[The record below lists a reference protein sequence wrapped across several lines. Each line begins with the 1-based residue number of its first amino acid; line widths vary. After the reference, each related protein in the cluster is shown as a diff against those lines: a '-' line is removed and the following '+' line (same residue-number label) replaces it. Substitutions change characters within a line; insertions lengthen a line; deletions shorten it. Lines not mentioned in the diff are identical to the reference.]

1 MVDVAAYAGQ
11 LRRRDGVQPVR
22 PYLDPALFP
31 WFEDAVDYFGEKTGR
46 DVTTIDYYLVLQKFR
61 MACIIEYKVAEA
73 AVGIA
78 PPEKG
83 RRFDNFVRTLLG
95 EAESIARAAA

>member
-1 MVDVAAYAGQ
+1 M
-11 LRRRDGVQPVR
+11 
-22 PYLDPALFP
+22 
-31 WFEDAVDYFGEKTGR
+31 DYFGEKTGR
-46 DVTTIDYYLVLQKFR
+46 DVSAIDYYLVLQKFR

-83 RRFDNFVRTLLG
+83 KRFDNFVRVLLG
-95 EAESIARAAA
+95 EAEALARAAA